1 MPDREPRITL
11 RRIVRTRR
19 YFYECLFETYHSF
32 GKPPSLFLSWG
43 FPRVCFLVY
52 CKTPLGCFPSHSVY
66 IARGDSFPIS
76 ERFMT
81 SFKKRYRR
89 IYAAWVVVSILAVIS
104 MIFFL
109 IAPLFTYR

>member
-1 MPDREPRITL
+1 M
-11 RRIVRTRR
+11 
-19 YFYECLFETYHSF
+19 YHSF
-32 GKPPSLFLSWG
+32 GKPPSLFLGVFRAFVFWYTARRLS
-43 FPRVCFLVY
+43 R
-52 CKTPLGCFPSHSVY
+52 CFPSHSVY

>member
-1 MPDREPRITL
+1 M
-11 RRIVRTRR
+11 
-19 YFYECLFETYHSF
+19 YHSF
-32 GKPPSLFLSWG
+32 GKPPSLFLGVFRAFVFWYTARRLS
-43 FPRVCFLVY
+43 R
-52 CKTPLGCFPSHSVY
+52 CFPSHSVC
-66 IARGDSFPIS
+66 IARGILVIS